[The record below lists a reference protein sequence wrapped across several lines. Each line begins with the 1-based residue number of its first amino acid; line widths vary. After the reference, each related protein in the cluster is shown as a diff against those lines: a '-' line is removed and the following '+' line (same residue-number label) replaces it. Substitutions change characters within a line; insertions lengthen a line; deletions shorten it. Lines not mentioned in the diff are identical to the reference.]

1 MKQII
6 KKIFN
11 FYKNGFKDM
20 KVGKKL
26 WIIIAIK
33 MFLFFVV
40 IKFLFFPNI
49 MKENFSNDKQRAE
62 YILNN
67 LTKGEE

>member
-1 MKQII
+1 MKQTVI
-6 KKIFN
+6 KIFN

-49 MKENFSNDKQRAE
+49 MEENFSNDQQRAE
-62 YILNN
+62 YILNH

>member
-1 MKQII
+1 
-6 KKIFN
+6 
-11 FYKNGFKDM
+11 M

-49 MKENFSNDKQRAE
+49 MEENFSNDQQRAE
-62 YILNN
+62 YILNH